1 MSYEQAKARLDAE
14 AEGIEH
20 GTPEDMTRQLIE
32 AWLEYEPDKAAPAI
46 LKHDTVIK
54 PCYKHIWNA
63 ARKKYHGSGA
73 ANEAPTT
80 ELMWMLG
87 FFGYKE
93 DEARAE
99 IEGGLMYA
107 VLEHIARQYKPY
119 DAKPAKSQALA
130 DLPEKDKAGGLNL
143 SLDAL
148 LG

>member
-1 MSYEQAKARLDAE
+1 MSYEQAKAKLAAE
-14 AEGIEH
+14 AEGIGH

-46 LKHDTVIK
+46 LKQDKVIK
-54 PCYKHIWNA
+54 PCYKHIWNTA
-63 ARKKYHGSGA
+63 KTKYHGSGV
-73 ANEAPTT
+73 ANEAPAT

-87 FFGYKE
+87 FFGYTE

-107 VLEHIARQYKPY
+107 VLEHMARQYKPY
-119 DAKPAKSQALA
+119 DAKPAKSQAPA
-130 DLPEKDKAGGLNL
+130 DLPEKDEASGLNL